1 LKERYVNEIRVHPED
16 KAEIAYLETRTMSYL
31 YRDGADYV
39 FMDME
44 TYDQM
49 SFSLEVV
56 DDLMLF
62 IKENDEVQVT
72 FYEGNALQA
81 VPPPTVTLKVTET
94 EPSIKGATAAAQYK
108 QATLETGLQI
118 AIPSFVV
125 QGESVLVDTV
135 KCEYA
140 GRAK

>member
-1 LKERYVNEIRVHPED
+1 
-16 KAEIAYLETRTMSYL
+16 MSYL